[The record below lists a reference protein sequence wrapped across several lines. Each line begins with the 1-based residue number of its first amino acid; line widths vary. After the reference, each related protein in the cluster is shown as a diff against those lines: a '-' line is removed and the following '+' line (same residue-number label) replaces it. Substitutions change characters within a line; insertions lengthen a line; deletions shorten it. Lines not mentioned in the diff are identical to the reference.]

1 MSSNQQN
8 PQNQS
13 EQSKIKDLSVKIQ
26 VLKNALIEERKKTT
40 LLETKNENLKSQL
53 KELESVVS
61 EKEKKLLQLTQES
74 LDIQNALS
82 LQRNIKSNS
91 NTSSVGSLIGNI
103 FQKESQNP
111 LLEIEVKKLQKTNNE
126 LSIQNDSLT
135 KELSS
140 LKETLNKIQKENET
154 QIQELLNKIEQKD
167 KIIEMKTKQLSENA
181 EQLEFYTNNL
191 KLFYSAKSK
200 FEVEIKEAEDKIKNL
215 NEELS
220 VKTTEIQNQKEML
233 DKLKKNYEKEVHENS
248 QLLFKDRKIKQALID
263 STIVIHEFFCEKPG
277 KPNCKCIIT
286 IGPTEDNEYVMIY
299 QEDKREERYKIE
311 NIEYII
317 ILDDISKGQYNT
329 NMRKIEISILVSF
342 INIF

>member
-1 MSSNQQN
+1 
-8 PQNQS
+8 
-13 EQSKIKDLSVKIQ
+13 
-26 VLKNALIEERKKTT
+26 
-40 LLETKNENLKSQL
+40 
-53 KELESVVS
+53 
-61 EKEKKLLQLTQES
+61 
-74 LDIQNALS
+74 
-82 LQRNIKSNS
+82 
-91 NTSSVGSLIGNI
+91 
-103 FQKESQNP
+103 
-111 LLEIEVKKLQKTNNE
+111 
-126 LSIQNDSLT
+126 
-135 KELSS
+135 
-140 LKETLNKIQKENET
+140 
-154 QIQELLNKIEQKD
+154 
-167 KIIEMKTKQLSENA
+167 MKTKQLSENA

-220 VKTTEIQNQKEML
+220 LKTTEIQNQKEML

-342 INIF
+342 INTF